1 MAEDDGK
8 IPSAQAQ
15 WIEAARAGVA
25 DEESLSQEEGV
36 SLSRYRRIDGLSEED
51 RAAAS
56 RRLEAGRSD
65 IKAGKGVVLDDA
77 YLSRL
82 RDRALSRR

>member
-8 IPSAQAQ
+8 IPSAQAR

-25 DEESLSQEEGV
+25 DEESHLQEEGV
-36 SLSRYRRIDGLSEED
+36 SLSQYRRIDGLSEKD
-51 RAAAS
+51 SAAVS
-56 RRLEAGRSD
+56 KRLEADRSD

-82 RDRALSRR
+82 KDRALSRR

>member
-8 IPSAQAQ
+8 MPSAQAR
-15 WIEAARAGVA
+15 WIEAARAGVD
-25 DEESLSQEEGV
+25 DEESLLQQEGV
-36 SLSRYRRIDGLSEED
+36 SLSQYRRIHDLSEED
-51 RAAAS
+51 RAAVS
-56 RRLEAGRSD
+56 RCLDHGRSD
-65 IKAGKGVVLDDA
+65 IEAGKGVVLDDA